1 MDVADL
7 RIFEAVARLSAM
19 SRAASELNTV
29 QSNVTARIRLLE
41 ESVGAS
47 LFQRHSRGV
56 SLTAAGQRLLPYAG
70 KVIQLIDEARGA
82 VADDGQPKGRLI
94 LGSLETTA
102 MLRLPDVLA
111 RFAAAYPAVDLA
123 LTTGTTSELVQQVL
137 ERRVEGAFVCGP
149 VDHPALAQEGVY
161 HEELAMVT
169 APAMRRLS
177 DVLHQRDMK
186 IVVLRLGC
194 SYRQRLEA
202 VLAKRGVVGLRHLEF
217 GTLDAILG
225 CVAAGI
231 GITLLPRSVVEGAR
245 RQGRIAVHRLPA
257 EESRVDTVFIR
268 RRDTLGSSAM
278 AAFIQCARGKRSEIA
293 APATSPKG
301 IS

>member
-1 MDVADL
+1 MDVGDL

-41 ESVGAS
+41 ESVGVP

-70 KVIQLIDEARGA
+70 KVIQLVDEARSA
-82 VADDGQPKGRLI
+82 VADNGQPNGRLV

-111 RFAAAYPAVDLA
+111 HFVASYPAVDLV

-149 VDHPALAQEGVY
+149 VDHSALAQETIY
-161 HEELAMVT
+161 REELAIVT
-169 APAMRRLS
+169 APASRRLG
-177 DVLHQRDMK
+177 DVLRRRDMK

-231 GITLLPRSVVEGAR
+231 GITLLPRSIVEAAR
-245 RQGRIAVHRLPA
+245 RQGRVAVHRLPA

-268 RRDTLGSSAM
+268 RHDTLRSSAL
-278 AAFIQCARGKRSEIA
+278 AAFVSCAQGKR
-293 APATSPKG
+293 PG
-301 IS
+301 